1 MEKDYL
7 KITPGLVAKELGLDV
22 PIDKRSRI
30 IADYGPFVFVY
41 CPDLD
46 KAECDW
52 YEALGIYFE
61 ALGLRQED
69 LDFYTK
75 NI

>member
-1 MEKDYL
+1 MKKEYL
-7 KITPGLVAKELGLDV
+7 KLTPLFIAKELGLDV
-22 PIDKRSRI
+22 LICKRSRI

-41 CPDLD
+41 CPDLN

-61 ALGLRQED
+61 AIGLRQED
-69 LDFYTK
+69 LDF
-75 NI
+75 